1 MNSIFNPISKISS
14 VEDIWD
20 KEKHEEEEKEEKE
33 KENVDQQQEKEEE
46 SRCVKTWRQTPSF
59 LLPSLPALEICL

>member
-20 KEKHEEEEKEEKE
+20 KEKHEEEEEEEEEKE
-33 KENVDQQQEKEEE
+33 KESVDQEQEKEEE
-46 SRCVKTWRQTPSF
+46 GRCV
-59 LLPSLPALEICL
+59 LPSLPALKICL

>member
-20 KEKHEEEEKEEKE
+20 KEKHEEEEEEEEKE
-33 KENVDQQQEKEEE
+33 KESVDQEQEKEEE
-46 SRCVKTWRQTPSF
+46 GRCV
-59 LLPSLPALEICL
+59 LPSLPALEICL